1 MARHSFE
8 HAVGLSSSND
18 DSDSEGKVGC
28 WTVARKSRT
37 KKGRSVIDI

>member
-28 WTVARKSRT
+28 WTVARKIERRRE
-37 KKGRSVIDI
+37 GV